1 MQHRKFKYSKFL
13 LNKNYNLSRKYVL
26 KYLPSNLLIN
36 AYESISKWN
45 GYRPTPLLNLNK
57 LNKKLKL
64 NNIFYKDESKRF
76 HLKSF
81 KALGGAYAV
90 EKISKKKKKIVEKI
104 SKKKNKIVVSSATAG
119 NHGKSVAWGAKKL
132 KLKCKIFVSQN
143 VSKTRVDEIKKFGA
157 EVIRVKGNYED
168 SLKRCQILSKKNN
181 WEIIQDVSTKN
192 YRYVP
197 QLTMAGYSI
206 LIREIS
212 KQTKQYIT
220 HIFLQAGVGG
230 LAAGLVAGVAKY
242 FKRVPKIIIVEPD
255 KADCVL
261 QSIKNR
267 KLKKIKIKNESIM
280 GGMSCNEMSL
290 IPWQILKKASNCC
303 VSVSDKNVANT
314 VACLKDS
321 KFSQNSIIGGECATP
336 GIIALIGICN
346 NKKTRKLIN
355 LNQNSNVLVIG
366 CEGNADV
373 KLYKQLLSKGR
384 R

>member
-1 MQHRKFKYSKFL
+1 M
-13 LNKNYNLSRKYVL
+13 
-26 KYLPSNLLIN
+26 
-36 AYESISKWN
+36 
-45 GYRPTPLLNLNK
+45 
-57 LNKKLKL
+57 
-64 NNIFYKDESKRF
+64 
-76 HLKSF
+76 
-81 KALGGAYAV
+81 
-90 EKISKKKKKIVEKI
+90 
-104 SKKKNKIVVSSATAG
+104 
-119 NHGKSVAWGAKKL
+119 AWGAKKL
-132 KLKCKIFVSQN
+132 KLKCKIFVSQH
-143 VSKTRVDEIKKFGA
+143 VSKTRVDEIEKFGA

-168 SLKRCQILSKKNN
+168 SLRKCQKLSKKNN
-181 WEIIQDVSTKN
+181 WSIIQDVSTKS

-212 KQTKQYIT
+212 KQTNQYIT

-242 FKRVPKIIIVEPD
+242 FKRIPKIIIVEPD
-255 KADCVL
+255 RADCVL
-261 QSIKNR
+261 QSIKSK
-267 KLKKIKIKNESIM
+267 KLKKIKIKKESIM

-290 IPWQILKKASNCC
+290 VPWQILKKATNYC
-303 VSVSDKNVANT
+303 VSVSDKNVART
-314 VACLKDS
+314 VAKLKDK
-321 KFSQNSIIGGECATP
+321 KFSKASIIGGECATP

-346 NKKTRKLIN
+346 DKKTRKLIN